1 MYWKLFQFSNT
12 VIIDQTMTVFRFSCH
27 KKAKILPHFG
37 ALGERRPRVKVSSVM
52 KRIERS
58 EHGIRLARKDQRLSL
73 IHICRLDGKTAGCW
87 CHGRRPCAAWFW
99 CYPSVA
105 WLGRSEC
112 CRFCRGT
119 ATNPAK
125 ISWKLWRMPC
135 LAFYP
140 MFPDFFSHNSSGW
153 GFALKWGVNQH
164 LLLLSTIIFNQVILW
179 NVKRK
184 WRKML

>member
-1 MYWKLFQFSNT
+1 
-12 VIIDQTMTVFRFSCH
+12 
-27 KKAKILPHFG
+27 
-37 ALGERRPRVKVSSVM
+37 
-52 KRIERS
+52 
-58 EHGIRLARKDQRLSL
+58 
-73 IHICRLDGKTAGCW
+73 
-87 CHGRRPCAAWFW
+87 
-99 CYPSVA
+99 
-105 WLGRSEC
+105 
-112 CRFCRGT
+112 
-119 ATNPAK
+119 
-125 ISWKLWRMPC
+125 MPC